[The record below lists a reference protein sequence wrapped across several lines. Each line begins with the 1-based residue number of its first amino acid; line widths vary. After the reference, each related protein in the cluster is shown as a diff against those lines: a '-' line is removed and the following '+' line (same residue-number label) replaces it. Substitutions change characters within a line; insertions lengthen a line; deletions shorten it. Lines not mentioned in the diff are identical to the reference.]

1 MDFRLLLFGL
11 VAATVWMFTLAVV
24 AAYAFRRL
32 ESRERLK
39 AIEHGLDL
47 VFDPRAAADGSRRAG
62 VALVSL
68 AIGVALADLI
78 LVIVSRE
85 PEAFV
90 FMALAVLPG
99 AVGVGLIIDSRVAV
113 KEPSR

>member
-1 MDFRLLLFGL
+1 MDFRFLLAGLFG
-11 VAATVWMFTLAVV
+11 ATIWIFTIAVV

-32 ESRERLK
+32 HSRERMK

-47 VFDPRAAADGSRRAG
+47 AFDPHAAADSARRVG
-62 VALVSL
+62 VALVSFGV
-68 AIGVALADLI
+68 GVALADVI

-90 FMALAVLPG
+90 FLALAVIPA
-99 AVGVGLIIDSRVAV
+99 AVGLGLILDSRSGRNGR
-113 KEPSR
+113 SR